1 VNIVRVLTTVRPGRA
16 LSYVARLPVPIVRA
30 EQFAGMHPELS
41 LPEAS
46 PFVDDVAPQLG
57 TGGALGGE
65 SVIIKDQLDVAGLR
79 TGVGL
84 PEGGELAD
92 KDAAIVARIR
102 AAGGTIA
109 GKAKMTELGMD
120 GIGTLM
126 PYAVP
131 PNPVAH
137 GYAPGGSS
145 TGTAVAV
152 AAGLVRYGVGGDG
165 LGSIRIP
172 AAFNGLVGLKPS
184 RTRLP
189 REGIRSPVRSL
200 DAVGPITRTAA
211 DCARLWQ
218 VMAGEPVQELSPWLP
233 DHVGVP
239 VFAEPLRVASSIRA
253 AFHRMLVTL
262 GLPTERVALP
272 GFDRATFLGGMTGA
286 YELSTGPFAEAT
298 RSPNGRLS
306 VALGRSFSQRDI
318 ERLTAQ
324 RTALKEA
331 TARVLEAHP
340 ILAMPTTAIPP
351 PAMTPELVKGASV
364 VMLRS
369 LGAFTPL
376 ANLCDLPSIA
386 VPMGVDDRR
395 RPLSI
400 MFVANHGGETQLL
413 RLAHAV
419 EATGLGT
426 APISL

>member
-1 VNIVRVLTTVRPGRA
+1 
-16 LSYVARLPVPIVRA
+16 
-30 EQFAGMHPELS
+30 
-41 LPEAS
+41 
-46 PFVDDVAPQLG
+46 
-57 TGGALGGE
+57 
-65 SVIIKDQLDVAGLR
+65 
-79 TGVGL
+79 
-84 PEGGELAD
+84 
-92 KDAAIVARIR
+92 
-102 AAGGTIA
+102 
-109 GKAKMTELGMD
+109 
-120 GIGTLM
+120 
-126 PYAVP
+126 
-131 PNPVAH
+131 
-137 GYAPGGSS
+137 
-145 TGTAVAV
+145 
-152 AAGLVRYGVGGDG
+152 VRYGVGGDG

-218 VMAGEPVQELSPWLP
+218 VMAGEPVEELSPWLP
-233 DHVGVP
+233 DHVGIP

-262 GLPTERVALP
+262 GLPSERVALP

-298 RSPNGRLS
+298 KSPNGRLS
-306 VALGRSFSQRDI
+306 VALGRSFSLRDI
-318 ERLTAQ
+318 DRLTAQ
-324 RTALKEA
+324 RNALKA
-331 TARVLEAHP
+331 STARVLEAHP

-364 VMLRS
+364 MMLRS

-376 ANLCDLPSIA
+376 ANLCDLPAIA

-413 RLAHAV
+413 RIAHAI
-419 EATGLGT
+419 ERTGLGA
-426 APISL
+426 APVAI

>member
-1 VNIVRVLTTVRPGRA
+1 MNIVRVLNTVRPGRA

-30 EQFAGMHPELS
+30 EQFAGMHPEIE
-41 LPEAS
+41 LPDAS
-46 PFVDDVAPQLG
+46 PFVDDVAAQVG
-57 TGGALGGE
+57 SGGVLDGAT
-65 SVIIKDQLDVAGLR
+65 VIVKDQLDVAGMR

-84 PEGGELAD
+84 PEGGDLAE

-102 AAGGTIA
+102 AAGATIS

-126 PYAVP
+126 PYAMP
-131 PNPVAH
+131 ANPVAH

-152 AAGLVRYGVGGDG
+152 ARGLVRYGVGGDG

-200 DAVGPITRTAA
+200 DAVGPITRTVD
-211 DCARLWQ
+211 DCVRLWQ
-218 VMAGEPVQELSPWLP
+218 VMAGEPVETLTPWLP
-233 DHVGVP
+233 DHVGIP

-253 AFHRMLVTL
+253 AFQRMLVTL

-298 RSPNGRLS
+298 KSPNGRLS
-306 VALGRSFSQRDI
+306 VALGRSFSERDI

-324 RTALKEA
+324 RTAFKES
-331 TARVLEAHP
+331 TARVLEQHP

-351 PAMTPELVKGASV
+351 PAMTPDLVKGASV
-364 VMLRS
+364 MMLRS

-413 RLAHAV
+413 RIAAAV
-419 EATGLGT
+419 ERTGLGT
-426 APISL
+426 APVSI